1 MAPVGFRFHPTEE
14 EIIRYYL
21 KHKMDGRDSL
31 VDDLIG
37 EVDLYRRDP
46 WELPV
51 SARIKSDDDRVW
63 YYFCRLDYKHSNGK
77 RASRETKNGH
87 WKSTGKVRDIKARRT
102 DEVIGTKRTLVF
114 QYRCPDSK
122 KVVGTSWVI
131 HEFHA
136 KTPTPDQRAL
146 VLCKL
151 KDKAD
156 DSAAN
161 LPDDEGEP
169 IRVMG
174 SNVENNAVLNN
185 NQEVH
190 AALLQ
195 SLIDSHGAGFDS
207 PSALQSQNH
216 VQNINQEV
224 DAALLHSLIDS
235 HGAGFDSPFALQS
248 QNHVQNINQEVDA
261 ALLHSL
267 IDSHGAG
274 FDSPFALQS
283 QNHVQNINQE
293 VDAALLQ
300 SFIDSQGAGFDF
312 PLALQP
318 HNLVQ
323 NYLSD
328 EEDIDFADSLL
339 NDYIPPTPRS
349 SSNAYV
355 LDSSDR
361 ETYPAYGESPN
372 LYGGH
377 GSSRAYRRKQVA
389 HSDDTL
395 LMRASSMD
403 STTVTR
409 HEQVNSGFP
418 RIHKAQSAQ
427 IPNSFMEQEG
437 ISAKGDQFL
446 GGISSTASKHKAREG
461 ARQVANIDL
470 PKKVATES
478 VKDRKIVQVMNAK
491 PAVKSRSNGSAG
503 NGRWGR
509 FIHLETPTS
518 SHTSTPPSVYL
529 FNLVVGLFLFLIMLK
544 EVLIVH

>member
-1 MAPVGFRFHPTEE
+1 MN
-14 EIIRYYL
+14 
-21 KHKMDGRDSL
+21 GRNSL
-31 VDDLIG
+31 VDDHIG

-51 SARIKSDDDRVW
+51 SARKKSDDRVW
-63 YYFCRLDYKHSNGK
+63 YYFCRLDYKHSNSK
-77 RASRETKNGH
+77 RASRETKNGF
-87 WKSTGKVRDIKARRT
+87 WKSTGKVRDIKAKRT
-102 DEVIGTKRTLVF
+102 NEVIGSKRTLVF

-136 KTPTPDQRAL
+136 KTTTPDQRAL

-151 KDKAD
+151 KHKAD

-185 NQEVH
+185 NQEVD
-190 AALLQ
+190 AELPQ
-195 SLIDSHGAGFDS
+195 SLFDSHDVGFNF
-207 PSALQSQNH
+207 PFALQAQNH
-216 VQNINQEV
+216 VQNNNQEV
-224 DAALLHSLIDS
+224 DAELLQSLFDS
-235 HGAGFDSPFALQS
+235 HEAGFDFPFTLQA
-248 QNHVQNINQEVDA
+248 QNHVQNNNQEVDA
-261 ALLHSL
+261 EQLQSL
-267 IDSHGAG
+267 FDSH
-274 FDSPFALQS
+274 
-283 QNHVQNINQE
+283 E
-293 VDAALLQ
+293 
-300 SFIDSQGAGFDF
+300 AGFDF

-318 HNLVQ
+318 QNLVQ
-323 NYLSD
+323 NFLSD

-339 NDYIPPTPRS
+339 NDYPPTPRS

-355 LDSSDR
+355 LDTSDR
-361 ETYPAYGESPN
+361 ETYLAYGESPN

-377 GSSRAYRRKQVA
+377 GSSRAYQRKQRA
-389 HSDDTL
+389 HCDDTL
-395 LMRASSMD
+395 LMGPSSMD

-409 HEQVNSGFP
+409 HEQINSIQSDFP
-418 RIHKAQSAQ
+418 SIHKAQHAP
-427 IPNSFMEQEG
+427 IPHSFMEQEG

-470 PKKVATES
+470 PKKVGIES

-503 NGRWGR
+503 NEKWGR
-509 FIHLETPTS
+509 FIHLETTTS

-529 FNLVVGLFLFLIMLK
+529 FNLVVGLFLFIIMLR

>member
-1 MAPVGFRFHPTEE
+1 MAPVGYRFHPTEE
-14 EIIRYYL
+14 EIICYYL
-21 KHKMDGRDSL
+21 KHKMNGRNSL
-31 VDDLIG
+31 VDDHIG

-51 SARIKSDDDRVW
+51 SARKKSDDRVW
-63 YYFCRLDYKHSNGK
+63 YYFCRLDYKHSNSK
-77 RASRETKNGH
+77 RASRETKNGF
-87 WKSTGKVRDIKARRT
+87 WKSTGKVRDIKAKRT
-102 DEVIGTKRTLVF
+102 NEVIGSKRTLVF

-136 KTPTPDQRAL
+136 KTTTPDQRAL

-151 KDKAD
+151 KHKAD

-185 NQEVH
+185 NQEVD
-190 AALLQ
+190 AEQLQ
-195 SLIDSHGAGFDS
+195 SLFDSH
-207 PSALQSQNH
+207 
-216 VQNINQEV
+216 E
-224 DAALLHSLIDS
+224 
-235 HGAGFDSPFALQS
+235 
-248 QNHVQNINQEVDA
+248 
-261 ALLHSL
+261 
-267 IDSHGAG
+267 
-274 FDSPFALQS
+274 
-283 QNHVQNINQE
+283 
-293 VDAALLQ
+293 
-300 SFIDSQGAGFDF
+300 AGFDF

-318 HNLVQ
+318 QNLVQ
-323 NYLSD
+323 NFLSD

-339 NDYIPPTPRS
+339 NDYPPTPRS

-355 LDSSDR
+355 LDTSDR
-361 ETYPAYGESPN
+361 ETYLAYGESPN

-377 GSSRAYRRKQVA
+377 GSSRAYQRKQRA
-389 HSDDTL
+389 HCDDTL
-395 LMRASSMD
+395 LMGPSSMD

-409 HEQVNSGFP
+409 HEQINSIQSDFP
-418 RIHKAQSAQ
+418 SIHKAQHAP
-427 IPNSFMEQEG
+427 IPHSFMEQEG

-470 PKKVATES
+470 PKKVGIES

-503 NGRWGR
+503 NEKWGR
-509 FIHLETPTS
+509 FIHLETTTS

-529 FNLVVGLFLFLIMLK
+529 FNLVVGLFLFIIMLR

>member
-21 KHKMDGRDSL
+21 KHKMDGRDFL
-31 VDDLIG
+31 VDDHIG

-46 WELPV
+46 WELPD
-51 SARIKSDDDRVW
+51 SARITSNDRVW
-63 YYFCRLDYKHSNGK
+63 YYFCRLDYKHSNSK
-77 RASRETKNGH
+77 RASRETKNGY

-102 DEVIGTKRTLVF
+102 GEVIGTKRTLVF
-114 QYRCPDSK
+114 QYRRPDSK

-136 KTPTPDQRAL
+136 RTSTPDQRAL

-169 IRVMG
+169 ILVMG

-185 NQEVH
+185 NQEVD

-195 SLIDSHGAGFDS
+195 SLIDNHGAGFDS
-207 PSALQSQNH
+207 PSALQSQNL
-216 VQNINQEV
+216 
-224 DAALLHSLIDS
+224 DDL
-235 HGAGFDSPFALQS
+235 
-248 QNHVQNINQEVDA
+248 
-261 ALLHSL
+261 
-267 IDSHGAG
+267 
-274 FDSPFALQS
+274 
-283 QNHVQNINQE
+283 
-293 VDAALLQ
+293 
-300 SFIDSQGAGFDF
+300 
-312 PLALQP
+312 
-318 HNLVQ
+318 
-323 NYLSD
+323 D
-328 EEDIDFADSLL
+328 EEDVIDFADSLL
-339 NDYIPPTPRS
+339 IAPDEYGVEIPPHLLNDYTPPTPRS

-355 LDSSDR
+355 LDSSGR
-361 ETYPAYGESPN
+361 ETYLGYGESPN

-377 GSSRAYRRKQVA
+377 GSSRAYRQRQMA

-395 LMRASSMD
+395 LMGPSSMD

-409 HEQVNSGFP
+409 HEQINLIQSDFP
-418 RIHKAQSAQ
+418 RIHKAQHAP
-427 IPNSFMEQEG
+427 IPHSFMEHEG
-437 ISAKGDQFL
+437 ISAKGDQLL

-461 ARQVANIDL
+461 ARQVVNSGL
-470 PKKVATES
+470 PKKVGIES

-503 NGRWGR
+503 NERWGR
-509 FIHLETPTS
+509 FIHLETTTS

-529 FNLVVGLFLFLIMLK
+529 FNLVLGLFLFLIMLR